1 MVSEQKNYYDILEIS
16 PSASVDEIK
25 STYRKLA
32 RKYHPDVAG
41 DSGAEKFKEVRE
53 AYETLSDETKRKRYD
68 ILRGIFSYNKTTSDN
83 AARREAQK
91 AYRQTEQ
98 QEEVFKSQNQ
108 YSQKST
114 DNKTQ
119 QKQEENKKE
128 DDAFQN
134 IFKDIMNGFHNAS
147 QKQNKKKTARPV
159 NGTDITTDVI
169 ISMEEALNGV
179 SKTVNILSSQECSN
193 CHGRVF
199 ANGMNCPVCDG
210 TGVESQHKKI
220 TVKIPANIKPNSK
233 IRIPSEGNPGTNGGK
248 NGDLYLNVVIEN
260 NTNFKYDDLNILF
273 TIPITPSEAVLG
285 TSINVPTSSGN
296 VSMKIMPK
304 TSSGQKYRLAG
315 LGLTKNGVTG
325 DMIVTVNI
333 EIPKN
338 LSDEEIALYKK
349 LHDLAQVRL

>member
-16 PSASVDEIK
+16 PGASADDIK
-25 STYRKLA
+25 SAYRKLA

-41 DSGAEKFKEVRE
+41 ALGAEKFKAVRE

-119 QKQEENKKE
+119 QEKEENKKE

-134 IFKDIMNGFHNAS
+134 IFKDIMNGFNNAS
-147 QKQNKKKTARPV
+147 QKQNKKKSARPI

-169 ISMEEALNGV
+169 ISMEEALSGV

-193 CHGRVF
+193 CHGRKF

-210 TGVESQHKKI
+210 TGIESQHKKI

-285 TSINVPTSSGN
+285 TSINVPTTSGN

-315 LGLTKNGVTG
+315 LGLTKNGITG

-349 LHDLAQVRL
+349 LHDLAQARL